1 MVLVNYLQSRKKDA
15 DIENRFID
23 TVGEGEGGTNS
34 EIGTEAYT
42 LPYVKQLLGSCS
54 SWCSVTTSRDGM
66 ELGGV
71 QGRVQE
77 RGSYVY
83 L

>member
-66 ELGGV
+66 ELGGWCK
-71 QGRVQE
+71 GGFKRE
-77 RGSYVY
+77 EYMY
-83 L
+83 T

>member
-1 MVLVNYLQSRKKDA
+1 MESRKMVLVNYLQSRKKDA

-42 LPYVKQLLGSCS
+42 LPYVKQLLGSC
-54 SWCSVTTSRDGM
+54 CIT
-66 ELGGV
+66 
-71 QGRVQE
+71 QE
-77 RGSYVY
+77 AQPRG